1 MWKHLSRANC
11 LPFALISF
19 QLRKLEMVAHH
30 YCRSLFTV
38 HDLSPT
44 VSRRRLFICS
54 FCLADKCCTQ
64 ILQTFLLQSIP
75 IQSLSHNKKK
85 KMIIITNIK
94 NITTVCVCVLKV
106 VSRILSLSSLCVCV
120 YFAFVFGSSGWL
132 RIAFPLI
139 NNEVGAVSFFY
150 TLR

>member
-19 QLRKLEMVAHH
+19 QLRRLEMVAHH
-30 YCRSLFTV
+30 YCRSPFTV

-64 ILQTFLLQSIP
+64 ILQTFLLKSIP
-75 IQSLSHNKKK
+75 INPIFFPEKKK
-85 KMIIITNIK
+85 TKQK
-94 NITTVCVCVLKV
+94 NNNKHKLLLWCVFVFWRLFLELFRYLHYVCVFILICLVLQV
-106 VSRILSLSSLCVCV
+106 DL
-120 YFAFVFGSSGWL
+120 GWL
-132 RIAFPLI
+132 TMR
-139 NNEVGAVSFFY
+139 
-150 TLR
+150 

>member
-19 QLRKLEMVAHH
+19 QLRRLEMVAHH

-64 ILQTFLLQSIP
+64 SSKRFFLKKQKQSQYP
-75 IQSLSHNKKK
+75 IFFPEKKK
-85 KMIIITNIK
+85 TIIINRK
-94 NITTVCVCVLKV
+94 YNYGVCFWRLFLEFLRSVCV
-106 VSRILSLSSLCVCV
+106 SVCV

-132 RIAFPLI
+132 RIAFHW
-139 NNEVGAVSFFY
+139 
-150 TLR
+150 

>member
-75 IQSLSHNKKK
+75 IQSFSHNKKK
-85 KMIIITNIK
+85 KNNNNNKHKKYYYGVCLCFEGCFSNSFVICIM
-94 NITTVCVCVLKV
+94 CVCLFC
-106 VSRILSLSSLCVCV
+106 ICV
-120 YFAFVFGSSGWL
+120 W
-132 RIAFPLI
+132 
-139 NNEVGAVSFFY
+139 FFRL
-150 TLR
+150 T

>member
-19 QLRKLEMVAHH
+19 QLRRLEMVAHH
-30 YCRSLFTV
+30 YCRSPFTV

-64 ILQTFLLQSIP
+64 ILQTFLLKSIP
-75 IQSLSHNKKK
+75 INPIFFPEKKKQNKK
-85 KMIIITNIK
+85 IITNI
-94 NITTVCVCVLKV
+94 NYYYGVCLCFEGCFSSSFVISIMCVCL
-106 VSRILSLSSLCVCV
+106 
-120 YFAFVFGSSGWL
+120 FWFVW
-132 RIAFPLI
+132 
-139 NNEVGAVSFFY
+139 FFRL
-150 TLR
+150 T